1 MKFATIQL
9 LKKSNTKVKG
19 LNWFALIPL
28 LIFAIGLQV
37 IPIVSLIS
45 SSFTTKEGVS
55 FENYQRAFTP
65 RIVEAFQNS
74 LKLSFTTAFLG
85 VSLGLVV
92 AYAIISTEKKFLKN
106 ALIALADVTTNF
118 GGAPLAFA
126 FIVTLGSTGVITL
139 ILKSM
144 GIFLYPNFRIYSIS
158 GLAIAY
164 LYFQLPLMIM
174 LILPAL
180 QGLKKEWWEAAIN
193 MGANSTQFWARIGLP
208 VLTPSL
214 LSSFFILFANSF
226 GAYATAW
233 TLTGPDVNLV
243 TVQIASL
250 IRGEVQLEIGLA
262 DALAVISLVIILFC
276 VGGYLLLSTK
286 AKRFRT

>member
-1 MKFATIQL
+1 MKYATQL
-9 LKKSNTKVKG
+9 LNKSSIKTRG

-28 LIFAIGLQV
+28 LIFSIGFQI
-37 IPIVSLIS
+37 IPIISLIS
-45 SSFTTKEGVS
+45 SSFSTKEGLS
-55 FENYQRAFTP
+55 IENYQRAFTP
-65 RIVEAFQNS
+65 HIAEAFRNS

-85 VSLGLVV
+85 VGLGLVV
-92 AYAIISTEKKFLKN
+92 AHAIISTEKKFMKN

-144 GIFLYPNFRIYSIS
+144 GVFLYPSFRIYSIS

-193 MGANSTQFWARIGLP
+193 MGANSMQFWMRIGLP

-233 TLTGPDVNLV
+233 TLTGPDVNLI

-262 DALAVISLVIILFC
+262 DALAVLSLLIILFC
-276 VGGYLLLSTK
+276 VGGYLLLSTE

>member
-1 MKFATIQL
+1 MKSTLNSSILMKKKKKGADWLAL
-9 LKKSNTKVKG
+9 L
-19 LNWFALIPL
+19 PL
-28 LIFAIGLQV
+28 LIFSIGFQI
-37 IPIVSLIS
+37 IPIISLVC
-45 SSFTTKEGVS
+45 SSFTTKQGIS
-55 FENYQRAFTP
+55 LNNFRRAFTP
-65 RIVEAFQNS
+65 HIMDAFRNS
-74 LKLSFTTAFLG
+74 IQLSLVTAFLG
-85 VSLGLVV
+85 VSLGLIV
-92 AYAIISTEKKFLKN
+92 AYAIISTHKKIVRDT
-106 ALIALADVTTNF
+106 LIALANVTTNF

-126 FIVTLGSTGVITL
+126 FIVTLGSTGVITI
-139 ILKSM
+139 ILKSV

-193 MGANSTQFWARIGLP
+193 LGANSLHFWMRIGLP
-208 VLTPSL
+208 ILAPSL
-214 LSSFFILFANSF
+214 MSSFFILFANSF

-233 TLTGPDVNLV
+233 TLTGPDVNIV

-262 DALAVISLVIILFC
+262 DALAVVSLFIILFC
-276 VGGYLLLSTK
+276 TGGYLLLSHK
-286 AKRFRT
+286 AKKIRT

>member
-1 MKFATIQL
+1 MKATL
-9 LKKSNTKVKG
+9 NSSGSLKKKKKRT
-19 LNWFALIPL
+19 NWLALLPL
-28 LIFAIGLQV
+28 LVFSIGFQI
-37 IPIVSLIS
+37 IPIVSLVS
-45 SSFTTKEGVS
+45 SSLSTEQGISLDNFR
-55 FENYQRAFTP
+55 RAFTP
-65 RIVEAFQNS
+65 HIMEAFRNS
-74 LKLSFTTAFLG
+74 IQLSLVTASLG
-85 VSLGLVV
+85 VSLGLIV
-92 AYAIISTEKKFLKN
+92 AYAIISTNNKFMKN

-139 ILKSM
+139 ILKSI
-144 GIFLYPNFRIYSIS
+144 GVFLYPNFRIYSIS

-193 MGANSTQFWARIGLP
+193 MGASSLQFWLRIGLP
-208 VLTPSL
+208 VLAPSL
-214 LSSFFILFANSF
+214 MSSFFILFANSF

-250 IRGEVQLEIGLA
+250 IRGEVQLEMGLA
-262 DALAVISLVIILFC
+262 DALAVVSLFVILFC
-276 VGGYLLLSTK
+276 VGGYLLLSNK
-286 AKRFRT
+286 AKRSRT

>member
-1 MKFATIQL
+1 MKSTVKASGL
-9 LKKSNTKVKG
+9 LKKKKKG
-19 LNWFALIPL
+19 TNWLALFPL
-28 LIFAIGLQV
+28 LIFSIGFQI
-37 IPIVSLIS
+37 IPIISLAS
-45 SSFTTKEGVS
+45 SSFSTKQGIS
-55 FENYQRAFTP
+55 LDNYRRAFTP
-65 RIVEAFQNS
+65 HIMEAFQNS
-74 LKLSFTTAFLG
+74 IQLSFVTAFLG
-85 VSLGLVV
+85 VSLGLIVG
-92 AYAIISTEKKFLKN
+92 YAIISTSKKFVKD

-139 ILKSM
+139 ILKNI

-164 LYFQLPLMIM
+164 LYFQMPLMIM

-193 MGANSTQFWARIGLP
+193 MGANSTQFWMRIGLP
-208 VLTPSL
+208 ILGPSL
-214 LSSFFILFANSF
+214 MSSFFILFANSF

-233 TLTGPDVNLV
+233 TLTGPDVNLI

-262 DALAVISLVIILFC
+262 DALAMVSLFIILFC
-276 VGGYLLLSTK
+276 VGGYLFLSNK
-286 AKRFRT
+286 AKRSRA